1 MIRIKT
7 WRKTADRTS
16 KNLLLYGFTHLFR
29 VEDGSGTA
37 KIVVPVKT
45 QDFVKLSFALVN
57 QFANL
62 MEFRRLGHLQQNV
75 LVNLLNNG
83 GGGWRGCLRG
93 NMRQKTLHDTSSLY
107 TK

>member
-29 VEDGSGTA
+29 VEDGPGTA

-45 QDFVKLSFALVN
+45 QDFVKLSFAFVN
-57 QFANL
+57 QLANL
-62 MEFRRLGHLQQNV
+62 MEFRRLRHLQQNV
-75 LVNLLNNG
+75 LVNLFNNG

-93 NMRQKTLHDTSSLY
+93 NMRQKTS
-107 TK
+107 